1 MEGGVVV
8 GGDEA
13 GKKLERGGHFSANTM
28 TDYFGAC
35 IFLGGCVIK

>member
-13 GKKLERGGHFSANTM
+13 GKKLERMVMSVLIQSLIILEPV
-28 TDYFGAC
+28 YS
-35 IFLGGCVIK
+35 